1 MHFRNRIVL
10 GAAGALATAVT
21 LVGCAATPDTP
32 TEQPSGLPAHVH
44 AVVVAPAS
52 DQLLL
57 GTHEGVYPV
66 SSTGE
71 LGDQIGDTGFDA
83 MGLTATSQALI
94 ASGHPGPQ
102 TPSNLPGPNLGII
115 RSSDG
120 GLSWEPVAFTGEK
133 DFHALAAGAD
143 DTVYGIA
150 TDGSDVLRSDDGGT
164 SWAPTGARLED
175 TAGIAVDTTGRV
187 VAATPAGLQLSTD
200 RAVSFAAWPDAPL
213 LYTVGASPDRET
225 LVGVATDGRVW
236 LLTADEDQW
245 RESGMVEGQV
255 QAVGIAADGMI
266 VVVDEDSIVMLPPGA
281 AGAP

>member
-52 DQLLL
+52 DQLRLA
-57 GTHEGVYPV
+57 THEGVYPV

-266 VVVDEDSIVMLPPGA
+266 VVVDEDSIVMLRPGA

>member
-1 MHFRNRIVL
+1 MHFRNRIIL

-21 LVGCAATPDTP
+21 LVGCATTPDTP

-66 SSTGE
+66 SPAGE
-71 LGDQIGDTGFDA
+71 LGDRIGDTGFDA

-225 LVGVATDGRVW
+225 LVGVATDGRIW

-245 RESGMVEGQV
+245 RESGMVKGQV
-255 QAVGIAADGMI
+255 QAVGIAADGTI
-266 VVVDEDSIVMLPPGA
+266 VVVDEDSIVMLPAGA